1 MAKYKR
7 EEISIGSEIVSNGG
21 DIMTVIDTDVIKRK
35 PPARGTHKMALVQF
49 KDTPHTKWVYLEN
62 LCAGKVKN
70 PYRITRAGVGYLGE
84 FTKTSYSA
92 RARELWSNMLAR
104 CYTDRDKG
112 YLKWGTEVDTRWHC
126 FANFLEDLPKLTNF
140 DKWLKNGKV
149 KYNLDKDLKSGKQNI
164 YSLNT
169 CMFLDEHTNKSD
181 GGKCKVKDYYKNK
194 VMAKD

>member
-1 MAKYKR
+1 MKYKR
-7 EEISIGSEIVSNGG
+7 EDIFIGSELVSNGG
-21 DIMTVIDTDVIKRK
+21 DIMVVIDTKKVPRK
-35 PPARGTHKMALVQF
+35 PPSKAIHNMALVQF
-49 KDTPHTKWVYLEN
+49 KDTPHTKWVYFEN
-62 LCAGKVKN
+62 LTAGKVKN

-112 YLKWGTEVDTRWHC
+112 YLKWGTEVDVRWHC
-126 FANFLEDLPKLTNF
+126 FANFLEDLPNLTNF
-140 DKWLKNGKV
+140 DKWLENGKV
-149 KYNLDKDLKSGKQNI
+149 KYNLDKDLKAGKQNI

-181 GGKCKVKDYYKNK
+181 GGKCRGEDYYRNQ
-194 VMAKD
+194 VMAGN